1 MNQRTVDQGSHGPL
15 ELFIMHM
22 PSGILARPDWEYPL
36 LFKESWQATCF
47 MLGDHPMPPDCE
59 FVKVFGTFIPRTTFG
74 DLLKR
79 ANASALPFIDTCLL
93 GIPGVVGCYS
103 NEERSRIGQAICSRN
118 PIWANSLICSVV
130 GFG

>member
-79 ANASALPFIDTCLL
+79 ANASALPFIDSATGKAHDKWVKNILL
-93 GIPGVVGCYS
+93 
-103 NEERSRIGQAICSRN
+103 E
-118 PIWANSLICSVV
+118 L
-130 GFG
+130 